1 MRLGLTCAFRCLRR
15 GGALFAKT
23 MGHSARAKFK
33 REIRVQ
39 RTSIVTETE
48 RDKDR
53 QTSVQLALA
62 RAAAAPKVT
71 LKNFRGASSSEG
83 TGNSSEAVYD
93 EEIVNAAKAARQTS
107 IESAK
112 WGLTA
117 TATVLKTK
125 GGNVSK
131 KRLDKGLSARQR
143 AVASFKNDSKQQKRQ
158 KAKMK
163 AVLSGRRR

>member
-1 MRLGLTCAFRCLRR
+1 
-15 GGALFAKT
+15 
-23 MGHSARAKFK
+23 MGHSACAKFK

-62 RAAAAPKVT
+62 RAAAAPKGTV
-71 LKNFRGASSSEG
+71 KNSRAASSSEVSG
-83 TGNSSEAVYD
+83 DSSLAVYD
-93 EEIVNAAKAARQTS
+93 EATVNAAKAARQTS

-125 GGNVSK
+125 GGKVSK
-131 KRLDKGLSARQR
+131 KRLDKGLSAKQR
-143 AVASFKNDSKQQKRQ
+143 AVASFNNDSKQQKRQ
-158 KAKMK
+158 KARVK
-163 AVLSGRRR
+163 AVFSGRRR

>member
-1 MRLGLTCAFRCLRR
+1 M
-15 GGALFAKT
+15 
-23 MGHSARAKFK
+23 
-33 REIRVQ
+33 
-39 RTSIVTETE
+39 
-48 RDKDR
+48 
-53 QTSVQLALA
+53 
-62 RAAAAPKVT
+62 
-71 LKNFRGASSSEG
+71 KNFRGASASEG